1 MNQPSR
7 NAKKAIIVGGSL
19 GGLFAANLLVRNGWD
34 VEVHERVPDELAG
47 RGAGIVTH
55 PELFDALAA
64 AGIAFDDTIG
74 VKVQSRV
81 TLAQNGAVLSARDLP
96 QTLTAWSKM
105 YHVLRAA
112 LPDALYHAGGTV
124 VSVEDGP
131 AQATVTLGDGRV
143 LHADLVVAAD
153 GFKSSIRERL
163 LPDVKLRYAGYV
175 AWRGLVDE
183 MSLSSGTRDAL
194 FDKFAF
200 CLPPREQILGYPV
213 AGQGNSTM
221 PGERRYNFVWYR
233 ATSEDVQLPDLLT
246 DASGKHWAG
255 GIPPTLIRPDVL
267 ADMEEAALTLLAPQF
282 GEVVTKAKQPLFQPI
297 YDLEVPRMAFG
308 RIALL
313 GDAAFV
319 ARPHCGMGVTKA
331 AGDAMAL
338 VDALTHHAQVQDA
351 LAHYSEVRTQF
362 GAAIVQHARH
372 LGAYMQAQLKTD
384 TDREMAERYRT
395 PDAVMRETAVPARF

>member
-1 MNQPSR
+1 MANPSAR
-7 NAKKAIIVGGSL
+7 LKAIIVGGSL

-34 VEVHERVPDELAG
+34 VDIFERVPEELAG

-55 PELFDALAA
+55 PELFDAMTA
-64 AGIAFDDTIG
+64 AGIAIDDSIG

-81 TLAQNGAVLSARDLP
+81 TFAQSGAVLSERELP
-96 QTLTAWSKM
+96 QTLTAWGKM

-112 LPDALYHAGGTV
+112 LPDVHYHAGGTV
-124 VSVEDGP
+124 VSVEDG
-131 AQATVTLGDGRV
+131 ADQASVSLSDGTVWR
-143 LHADLVVAAD
+143 ADLVIAAD
-153 GFKSSIRERL
+153 GFKSAIRERF
-163 LPDVKLRYAGYV
+163 LPDVKLQYAGYV

-183 MSLSSGTRDAL
+183 TSLSRATREAL

-200 CLPPREQILGYPV
+200 CLPPCEQILGYPV
-213 AGQGNSTM
+213 AGQGNSTT

-233 ATSEDVQLPDLLT
+233 ATSEDVQLPNLLT
-246 DASGKHWAG
+246 DESGKRWVG
-255 GIPPTLIRPDVL
+255 GIPPTLIRREVL

-282 GEVVTKAKQPLFQPI
+282 GEVVTKSTQPLFQPI
-297 YDLEVPRMAFG
+297 FDLEVPHMAFG
-308 RIALL
+308 RVALL

-331 AGDAMAL
+331 ASDAMAL
-338 VDALTHHAQVQDA
+338 VSALKSYADVQEA
-351 LAHYSEVRTQF
+351 LAEYSRVRTQV

-372 LGAYMQAQLKTD
+372 LGAYMQAQLKNEV
-384 TDREMAERYRT
+384 DREMAERYRT